1 MCFQQKVLLGQSGFT
16 NLEVGNVEGR
26 RVFFFFFEFAE
37 VEIKKLTVG

>member
-26 RVFFFFFEFAE
+26 HIFLKEFAE
-37 VEIKKLTVG
+37 VQIKK